1 MEKDPP
7 PSAPADPFFRYI
19 PQPACWLDGAACIVA
34 TTYAFDALFPATA
47 DAQPAFAAV
56 QGELRSGEGETT
68 WDEFW
73 GRMQQSGEGTI
84 RVERHRPGQPAA
96 VLEVRG
102 VVYRRDDAAYT
113 GLLFTDVTGAVQLR
127 QETGRLVERFRSIV
141 QEFPVMIYGLDP
153 AYRVVVWNEQC
164 ERVTGYHRAE
174 IVHDPGALDRLY
186 PVPDRV
192 RAALDQL
199 SATGT
204 YAGHEAAP
212 VTHQFPNGRRI
223 VSWLYRPNR
232 TPLDEVG
239 TWAIGIDLTEAY
251 EATYALTQNEERF
264 RAISQ
269 ATNDVLW
276 DWDLRTDLVW
286 WGSGMSRLFGHGMS
300 QTVSPIGWWVDHMH
314 PDDRERVFARIR
326 DHIDRKEAFWLDEYR
341 FRRSDNS
348 YASVLDKGRIMLDA
362 QGEPFRMVGGIR
374 DVTDLNIA
382 LEKIQL
388 RDRQLAEVSFYN
400 SHKVRA
406 PLARLLGLVQL
417 LRMDP
422 HAPPSEQQELLEKV
436 RNAAE
441 ELDYVIKNINQLLH

>member
-1 MEKDPP
+1 MEKDLP
-7 PSAPADPFFRYI
+7 PSVPADPFFRYM
-19 PQPACWLDGAACIVA
+19 PQPACWLDGAARIVA

-47 DAQPAFAAV
+47 VAQPAFVAV
-56 QGELRSGEGETT
+56 QGELRPGEGQTT
-68 WDEFW
+68 WDDFW
-73 GRMQQSGEGTI
+73 RRVQRSGEGTI
-84 RVERHRPGQPAA
+84 RVERHRPGGPAA

-102 VVYRRDDAAYT
+102 VVYHRDDAAYT
-113 GLLFTDVTGAVQLR
+113 GLLFTDVTGAVQLQ
-127 QETGRLVERFRSIV
+127 QETERLVERFHSIV
-141 QEFPVMIYGLDP
+141 QEFPVMIYGLDA
-153 AYRVVVWNEQC
+153 AYRVVVWNDQC
-164 ERVTGYHRAE
+164 ERVTGYGRAE
-174 IVHDPGALDRLY
+174 IGREPRALDRLY

-192 RAALDQL
+192 RAALDEL

-204 YAGHEAAP
+204 FAGHEAAP

-232 TPLDEVG
+232 TPLDEVSS
-239 TWAIGIDLTEAY
+239 WAIGIDLTQAY
-251 EATYALTQNEERF
+251 EAAHALAQNEERF

-276 DWDLRTDLVW
+276 DWDLHTDLVW

-300 QTVSPIGWWVDHMH
+300 QTTSHISWWVDHMH
-314 PDDRERVFARIR
+314 PDDRKPVFARLR

-348 YASVLDKGRIMLDA
+348 YASVLDKGRIMFDA

-374 DVTDLNIA
+374 DVTDLKIA

-406 PLARLLGLVQL
+406 PLARLMGLVQL

-422 HAPPSEQQELLEKV
+422 EASPNEQGELF
-436 RNAAE
+436 
-441 ELDYVIKNINQLLH
+441 